1 MDILNKALGKVRK
14 LESTLTRTV
23 DRAAQQ
29 WSRSGPRGPLEVL
42 HAILAAVEERLEPAG
57 RGMRMFP
64 FNKIKVSIP
73 AASRE
78 ERARF
83 TAVLDEDPTLQERIA
98 SHLHDLGC
106 VVPGLHARVVFVA
119 QPAPGWS
126 APEFHID
133 FGRASLAE
141 LPQHPESS
149 RTHEV
154 KLTVTSGA
162 ADKPTYALTLERIN
176 LGRCAEVRDSRNR
189 LIRTNHVAFKDGVG
203 ATNDT
208 VSRRHA
214 HIDFDESTKS
224 FRIADDRSAHGTAI
238 VRNGRTIGVPSG
250 SRGVRL
256 QSGDE
261 VMLGEARIRV
271 RIAESEQ

>member
-1 MDILNKALGKVRK
+1 M
-14 LESTLTRTV
+14 
-23 DRAAQQ
+23 
-29 WSRSGPRGPLEVL
+29 
-42 HAILAAVEERLEPAG
+42 
-57 RGMRMFP
+57 
-64 FNKIKVSIP
+64 
-73 AASRE
+73 
-78 ERARF
+78 
-83 TAVLDEDPTLQERIA
+83 QERIV
-98 SHLHDLGC
+98 SHLHDLGTD
-106 VVPGLHARVVFVA
+106 VAGLHARIVYVA
-119 QPAPGWS
+119 QPAPDWS

-141 LPQHPESS
+141 RAQPESS
-149 RTHEV
+149 FTHEI

-162 ADKPTYALTLERIN
+162 ADKPTYTLALERIN

-203 ATNDT
+203 ATNGT

-214 HIDFDESTKS
+214 HIDYDQDTKG

-238 VRNGRTIGVPSG
+238 IRNGRTIGVPAG

-261 VMLGEARIRV
+261 LMLGEARLRV
-271 RIAESEQ
+271 RIASSA

>member
-1 MDILNKALGKVRK
+1 MDILTRALGSVRK

-23 DRAAQQ
+23 ERAAQQ

-42 HAILAAVEERLEPAG
+42 HAILAAVESRLEPAG
-57 RGMRMFP
+57 RGTRMFP
-64 FNKIKVSIP
+64 FNRIKVSIL

-83 TAVLDEDPTLQERIA
+83 TAVLDEDPTLQERIIN
-98 SHLHDLGC
+98 HLHDLGSD
-106 VVPGLHARVVFVA
+106 VPGLHARVVFVA
-119 QPAPGWS
+119 QAAPDWS
-126 APEFHID
+126 APGFHID

-141 LPQHPESS
+141 LPQPESS
-149 RTHEV
+149 FAHEL

-162 ADKPTYALTLERIN
+162 SDKPTYALTLDRIN

-214 HIDFDESTKS
+214 HIDYDESTKA

-238 VRNGRTIGVPSG
+238 VRNGRTIGVPAG

-261 VMLGEARIRV
+261 VMLGEARFRV
-271 RIAESEQ
+271 RIADSA